1 MMASEMEGKVSFD
14 ELVNWT
20 EEGDAGG
27 TGTTGAMRGI
37 SQSHRQW
44 MCAVHAKICN
54 IQIGVHDINNRQIES
69 HAKLYNKL
77 KRVELLATRSAMAPA
92 ARRRPEAIANP
103 GGAGT
108 EEPAT
113 LSGCP
118 RSLHVLWNEYETGI
132 GGSKPAK
139 YFTKED
145 RGKVK
150 HKYSRRLV
158 LWKAVE
164 RMIRRGADCDAAI
177 QRIYDVYRPLHKVT
191 AILNAMQIDE
201 RNGGH
206 ALLR

>member
-1 MMASEMEGKVSFD
+1 
-14 ELVNWT
+14 
-20 EEGDAGG
+20 
-27 TGTTGAMRGI
+27 
-37 SQSHRQW
+37 
-44 MCAVHAKICN
+44 
-54 IQIGVHDINNRQIES
+54 
-69 HAKLYNKL
+69 
-77 KRVELLATRSAMAPA
+77 MAPA

-103 GGAGT
+103 GGART

-132 GGSKPAK
+132 GGSEPAK
-139 YFTKED
+139 YFTKEE

-164 RMIRRGADCDAAI
+164 RMIRRGTDCDAAI